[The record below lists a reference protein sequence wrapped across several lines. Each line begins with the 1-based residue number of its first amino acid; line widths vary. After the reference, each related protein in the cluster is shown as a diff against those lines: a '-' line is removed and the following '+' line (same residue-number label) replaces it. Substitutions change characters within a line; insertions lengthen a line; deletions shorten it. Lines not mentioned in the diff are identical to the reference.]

1 MAEIVMLENQA
12 YTKRNPL
19 GVLGLSIITLG
30 IYWLYWYYQVNVEIR
45 RFQKDDTVRPGVALL
60 AVVLGWILIVPP
72 FISMYN
78 TSLHV
83 AQMEERAGIPSRLSP
98 ALNIVL
104 LLVFA
109 FGTGIYTQEHL
120 NRVWDTAAIGV
131 TRSADATPTMPTP
144 PIAPT

>member
-1 MAEIVMLENQA
+1 MAESVTLDGQT

-45 RFQKDDTVRPGVALL
+45 RFQEDDTVRPGIALL
-60 AVVLGWILIVPP
+60 AMVLGWILIVPP

-78 TSLHV
+78 TSVHV
-83 AQMEERAGIPSRLSP
+83 AQMEERGGIPSRLSP

-120 NRVWDTAAIGV
+120 NRVWETATTTDTPAAPI
-131 TRSADATPTMPTP
+131 MPGP
-144 PIAPT
+144 PPA